1 VLERK
6 DKVVAVKESL
16 LKFDGDDAYVDVEV
30 GPGKFERRDLV
41 LGISDGIN
49 IEVKEGV
56 DESTRIKKPTPEA
69 DTPKS

>member
-1 VLERK
+1 
-6 DKVVAVKESL
+6 L

-56 DESTRIKKPTPEA
+56 DESTRIKKPAPEA
-69 DTPKS
+69 ETPKS